1 MLMLVI
7 FLLVMGTIAPVV
19 TEAQTDRP
27 AIVAFCKSVKGKDF
41 YLKIDVVSIERP
53 REGTDATNIF
63 PGPRVSYRWTFDGR
77 RIQASDI
84 TKKAPKWLNTVEL
97 IFDGKRIQ
105 ASDAED
111 FAEEARLE
119 VVRHYRRGT
128 KVTIEK
134 SAVKKDKME
143 IHLKETGGSK
153 TKVRFKFDKHPEAYN
168 PATVMEMFAFTFAES
183 KEDFAESKEDLA
195 EKTIELIPGMSIEEV
210 VQLKGSPLTK
220 VNLGTKTILSYDDIK
235 LIFQDGSLSDAE

>member
-1 MLMLVI
+1 MLMLGI
-7 FLLVMGTIAPVV
+7 FLLVVGIVAPMA

-41 YLKIDVVSIERP
+41 YLKIGVVSIERP

-63 PGPRVSYRWTFDGR
+63 PGPGVSYRWTFDGR

-84 TKKAPKWLNTVEL
+84 TKKAPKWLSAVEL
-97 IFDGKRIQ
+97 TFDGRRIQ

-134 SAVKKDKME
+134 SKVEEDEME
-143 IHLKETGGSK
+143 IHLKKTDGSK
-153 TKVRFKFDKHPEAYN
+153 TKVRFKFDKHPDAYN

-183 KEDFAESKEDLA
+183 KEDLA
-195 EKTIELIPGMSIEEV
+195 EKTIELMPGMSIEEV

-235 LIFQDGSLSDAE
+235 LIFQDGGLADAQ

>member
-77 RIQASDI
+77 
-84 TKKAPKWLNTVEL
+84 
-97 IFDGKRIQ
+97 RIQ

>member
-1 MLMLVI
+1 M
-7 FLLVMGTIAPVV
+7 P
-19 TEAQTDRP
+19 
-27 AIVAFCKSVKGKDF
+27 
-41 YLKIDVVSIERP
+41 
-53 REGTDATNIF
+53 
-63 PGPRVSYRWTFDGR
+63 
-77 RIQASDI
+77 
-84 TKKAPKWLNTVEL
+84 KKRGWK
-97 IFDGKRIQ
+97 
-105 ASDAED
+105 
-111 FAEEARLE
+111 

-153 TKVRFKFDKHPEAYN
+153 TKVRFKFDKDLEAYN

-220 VNLGTKTILSYDDIK
+220 VTLGAKTILSYDDIK
-235 LIFQDGSLSDAE
+235 LIFQDGSLSDAQ

>member
-1 MLMLVI
+1 MKPLMPMLVI
-7 FLLVMGTIAPVV
+7 ALLVLGVIAPVA

-41 YLKIDVVSIERP
+41 YLKIDVVSTERP

-63 PGPRVSYRWTFDGR
+63 PGPEVSYRWTFDGR
-77 RIQASDI
+77 
-84 TKKAPKWLNTVEL
+84 
-97 IFDGKRIQ
+97 RIQ

-119 VVRHYRRGT
+119 SVRHYRRGT

-153 TKVRFKFDKHPEAYN
+153 TKVRFKFDKDLEAYN

-183 KEDFAESKEDLA
+183 REDIEK
-195 EKTIELIPGMSIEEV
+195 KTIELIPGMSIEEV
-210 VQLKGSPLTK
+210 VQLKGNPLTK
-220 VNLGTKTILSYDDIK
+220 VTLGAKTILSYDDIK
-235 LIFQDGSLSDAE
+235 LIFQDGSLSDAQ